1 MTDYTKQF
9 QEIIKTPETVNDAV
23 DLLMRILTDEQKN
36 EIAALQEDDLIDL
49 HFGLGLAIRNA
60 FGLHDIGSK
69 LLAYCGTK
77 HPDDAA
83 GVIIKKLW
91 EQLQVVDENTN

>member
-1 MTDYTKQF
+1 MTDYTNQF

-23 DLLMRILTDEQKN
+23 ALLMHILTDDQKN

-60 FGLHDIGSK
+60 FGLHDLGSK
-69 LLAYCGTK
+69 LLADCGAK
-77 HPDDAA
+77 HPDDGA
-83 GVIIKKLW
+83 GVVVKNLHTKLTIIY
-91 EQLQVVDENTN
+91 T

>member
-23 DLLMRILTDEQKN
+23 DFLMCILTDEQKN
-36 EIAALQEDDLIDL
+36 EISALQEDDLIDL

-60 FGLHDIGSK
+60 FGLHDLDSK
-69 LLAYCGTK
+69 LLADCGTK
-77 HPDDAA
+77 HPDDGA
-83 GVIIKKLW
+83 GVIVWELYNKLMAG
-91 EQLQVVDENTN
+91 

>member
-36 EIAALQEDDLIDL
+36 EISALQEDDLIDL
-49 HFGLGLAIRNA
+49 HFGLGMEIRNA
-60 FGLHDIGSK
+60 FGLHDPNSK
-69 LLAYCGTK
+69 LLADCGTK
-77 HPDDAA
+77 HPDDGA
-83 GVIIKKLW
+83 GVIIYYFWNKVK
-91 EQLQVVDENTN
+91 

>member
-60 FGLHDIGSK
+60 FGLHDLDSK
-69 LLAYCGTK
+69 LLADCGTK

-83 GVIIKKLW
+83 GVVINELW
-91 EQLQVVDENTN
+91 KRLKYGN

>member
-1 MTDYTKQF
+1 MTDFTFKLNELISQP
-9 QEIIKTPETVNDAV
+9 KTVNDAV

-60 FGLHDIGSK
+60 FGLHDPNSK
-69 LLAYCGTK
+69 LLADCGTK
-77 HPDDAA
+77 HPDDGA
-83 GVIIKKLW
+83 GVVIKQLW
-91 EQLQVVDENTN
+91 SLF

>member
-1 MTDYTKQF
+1 MTDYTQQF

-49 HFGLGLAIRNA
+49 HFTLGLAIRNA
-60 FGLHDIGSK
+60 FGLHDLNSK
-69 LLAYCGTK
+69 LLAGCGTK
-77 HPDDAA
+77 HPDDGA
-83 GVIIKKLW
+83 GGIIQGLYNKLIF
-91 EQLQVVDENTN
+91 NRIS

>member
-1 MTDYTKQF
+1 MTDYIKQF

-49 HFGLGLAIRNA
+49 HFTLGLEIRNA
-60 FGLHDIGSK
+60 FGLHDLDNK
-69 LLAYCGTK
+69 LLADCETK
-77 HPDDAA
+77 HPDDGA
-83 GVIIKKLW
+83 GVIVRELYNKL
-91 EQLQVVDENTN
+91 LAG

>member
-1 MTDYTKQF
+1 MTDYTHQF

-36 EIAALQEDDLIDL
+36 EIAALQEDNLIDL

-60 FGLHDIGSK
+60 FGLHDLNSK
-69 LLAYCGTK
+69 LLAGCGTK
-77 HPDDAA
+77 HSDDAA
-83 GVIIKKLW
+83 GVIIDFLW
-91 EQLQVVDENTN
+91 EKVK

>member
-60 FGLHDIGSK
+60 FGLHDPNSK
-69 LLAYCGTK
+69 LLADCGTK
-77 HPDDAA
+77 HPDDGAW
-83 GVIIKKLW
+83 VVVKNLHTKLTIIY
-91 EQLQVVDENTN
+91 T

>member
-1 MTDYTKQF
+1 MTDFTFKLNELISQP
-9 QEIIKTPETVNDAV
+9 KTVNDSV

-60 FGLHDIGSK
+60 FGLHDLDSK
-69 LLAYCGTK
+69 LLADCGTK
-77 HPDDAA
+77 HPDDGA
-83 GVIIKKLW
+83 GIVVNELW
-91 EQLQVVDENTN
+91 KRLKHGN

>member
-1 MTDYTKQF
+1 MTDYTQQF

-60 FGLHDIGSK
+60 FGLHDLDSK
-69 LLAYCGTK
+69 LLADCGTK

-83 GVIIKKLW
+83 GVIIDFLW
-91 EQLQVVDENTN
+91 EKVK